1 MSDVCLD
8 TSAYSHFK
16 RGDRGAVEAVTRAT
30 AVLVPAIVLGELRVG
45 FRLGTRTDENE
56 LELARFIAR
65 DAVTVIDVDDAI
77 ATIYADILV
86 DLRRAGTPVPTND
99 IWIGASAVRA
109 GASVLTYDAHFDKM
123 RRVSV
128 RRLSL

>member
-1 MSDVCLD
+1 MSSICLD

-16 RGDRGAVEAVTRAT
+16 RGDRSAVETVTRAT

-56 LELARFIAR
+56 LELARFLAR
-65 DAVTVIDVDDAI
+65 DAVTVIDIDDDV

-99 IWIGASAVRA
+99 IWIGAAAVRT
-109 GASVLTYDAHFDKM
+109 GTSVVTYDGHFDRM

-128 RRLSL
+128 RRLGA